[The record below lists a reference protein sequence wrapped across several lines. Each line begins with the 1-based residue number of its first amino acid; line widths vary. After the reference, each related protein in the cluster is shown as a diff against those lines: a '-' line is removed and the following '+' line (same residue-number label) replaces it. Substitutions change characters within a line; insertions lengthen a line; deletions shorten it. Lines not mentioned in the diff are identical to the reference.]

1 MRRNLYRRMER
12 LEARLVPAGDPLI
25 INVQFVSAVDGRVVN
40 QLEVRV
46 GSERGQSAKMA
57 PDRH

>member
-25 INVQFVSAVDGRVVN
+25 INVQFVSAVDGQVVN

-46 GSERGQSAKMA
+46 GSERGRSAQTA